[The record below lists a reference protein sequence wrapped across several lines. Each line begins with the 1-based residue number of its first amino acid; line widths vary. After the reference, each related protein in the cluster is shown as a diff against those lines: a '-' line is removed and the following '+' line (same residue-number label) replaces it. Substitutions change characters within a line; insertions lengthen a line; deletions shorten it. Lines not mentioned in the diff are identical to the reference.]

1 MKKANFGQLMCKF
14 LFKCLNRFH
23 YTLKFK
29 ILEFEGNFLMVKPL
43 RGDCCLYKI
52 HLIQN
57 VSDYKLYHLL
67 YYLIGDEF
75 CSKSTQL
82 FMYKLRTI

>member
-1 MKKANFGQLMCKF
+1 
-14 LFKCLNRFH
+14 
-23 YTLKFK
+23 
-29 ILEFEGNFLMVKPL
+29 MVKHL

-57 VSDYKLYHLL
+57 VPDHNLYHLL
-67 YYLIGDEF
+67 YYLLGDEF

-82 FMYKLRTI
+82 WMYKLKTI